1 MPVCPCARV
10 PVAAQSRRD
19 PSAPPALR
27 PPLASSPADRRRDR
41 STEPREEERGVFSS
55 ALPTTISPPS
65 FGQSAIPKRDTEPL
79 PDAQQRR
86 SGFCGPAAP
95 GRRYRA
101 VPSARCPPDPGP
113 PRPRSPLT
121 FLNDGL
127 VRDVDAGVFYV
138 LQHNE
143 RRRSASAPG
152 AESRPTAPGPA
163 SIPASL
169 LPSLPSAS
177 PRRGRGTKERPQPG
191 ARGRSDG
198 ASRAPPGG
206 LPPLCARRWGSLAT
220 CRGSQTK

>member
-1 MPVCPCARV
+1 MCPCARQRSTK
-10 PVAAQSRRD
+10 PTRSQRPAGTS
-19 PSAPPALR
+19 PPAR
-27 PPLASSPADRRRDR
+27 QQPGR
-41 STEPREEERGVFSS
+41 
-55 ALPTTISPPS
+55 SPPRS
-65 FGQSAIPKRDTEPL
+65 KHGTSRGGARRFLLRFADNDFAAELRAKRDTEPL